1 MQLEYVPERI
11 APVYVSFYPKMKN
24 IPKNKSGDR
33 LLSSRL
39 KKNPKVSCEELRPGS
54 GSRAPERLDVEM
66 TWQVGCGVRATGLLA
81 QFGP

>member
-1 MQLEYVPERI
+1 MKTKLIFSFITSALRIPAAHPDGSLALTGTVFVTCVQLEYVPERI

-39 KKNPKVSCEELRPGS
+39 KKIQKCPAKS
-54 GSRAPERLDVEM
+54 
-66 TWQVGCGVRATGLLA
+66 
-81 QFGP
+81 